1 MVSGY
6 IRSYFL
12 FTSQYVNI
20 ANAKKRGRRGPRST
34 TSNASHASKMSRAS
48 AGGRNLNR
56 IESHG
61 SMSVASASDSED
73 QGGESRRSDGTHQ
86 PDDGAISSHPWLL
99 GKSGSVLPSSLVP
112 KMAPLV
118 EDKLREDSITANVA
132 IATNLSMDPR
142 NDESERAD
150 HRNHQVD
157 DEVPESPLKDDND
170 DHSYRIEDPN
180 IEVKGSDKS
189 HHPHQFHHLHYN
201 DENDHAGGDLLR
213 KSFMQTKSI
222 SEKVKEFVQDL
233 KFLPLMDNRSREEYE
248 QVMLGD
254 VLGKYPEELL
264 MHEKD
269 LSKVIPINSSAPITP
284 TSYLIAHHHP
294 SDEMNNNHHQQ
305 HHHREQQHREET
317 VLNQK
322 IEEV

>member
-1 MVSGY
+1 
-6 IRSYFL
+6 
-12 FTSQYVNI
+12 
-20 ANAKKRGRRGPRST
+20 
-34 TSNASHASKMSRAS
+34 MSRAS

-73 QGGESRRSDGTHQ
+73 QGGESRRSDGAHQ

-99 GKSGSVLPSSLVP
+99 GKSGSVLPSSLIP

-132 IATNLSMDPR
+132 IAAYPSMDPR
-142 NDESERAD
+142 NDESERVD
-150 HRNHQVD
+150 HGNHQAD
-157 DEVPESPLKDDND
+157 NEVPESPLKDDND
-170 DHSYRIEDPN
+170 DHSYRIEDPK

-189 HHPHQFHHLHYN
+189 HHHLHLRNHYLHSN
-201 DENDHAGGDLLR
+201 DENDHKEGDLLR

-294 SDEMNNNHHQQ
+294 SDDVNNDYHQQ
-305 HHHREQQHREET
+305 HHHHREQQHREET
-317 VLNQK
+317 VLDQK

>member
-1 MVSGY
+1 MNDSL
-6 IRSYFL
+6 S
-12 FTSQYVNI
+12 I

-34 TSNASHASKMSRAS
+34 ASNASHASKMSRAS

-73 QGGESRRSDGTHQ
+73 QGGESRRSDGHQ
-86 PDDGAISSHPWLL
+86 LDDGAISLHPWLL

-112 KMAPLV
+112 KMTPLV
-118 EDKLREDSITANVA
+118 EDKLREDSITANVV
-132 IATNLSMDPR
+132 IASSPSLEPR
-142 NDESERAD
+142 NNESERAD
-150 HRNHQVD
+150 YKSHQIAD
-157 DEVPESPLKDDND
+157 DEMPESPLKDDND
-170 DHSYRIEDPN
+170 DHSYRIEDHHN
-180 IEVKGSDKS
+180 EVKGSDKS
-189 HHPHQFHHLHYN
+189 HHHLHNHLQHN
-201 DENDHAGGDLLR
+201 DETDRPGDLLR
-213 KSFMQTKSI
+213 KSFIQTKSI
-222 SEKVKEFVQDL
+222 SDKVKEFVQDL

-264 MHEKD
+264 MYEKD

-284 TSYLIAHHHP
+284 TNYLIAHHHP
-294 SDEMNNNHHQQ
+294 GHEVKNKQNLEQ
-305 HHHREQQHREET
+305 HREQT
-317 VLNQK
+317 VLDKK